1 MSQTVIQVPFLIF
14 SSRERAW
21 FLLFGV
27 FFNSMFRQ
35 MTEERMHR
43 AGRRKMRE
51 GYRDGERLQQR
62 QQHHHKQA
70 SFSQVRRWPISEQHV
85 KSASPPAGSEGL
97 SPPESWKVQ

>member
-1 MSQTVIQVPFLIF
+1 MVSFV
-14 SSRERAW
+14 R
-21 FLLFGV
+21 
-27 FFNSMFRQ
+27 FFFYSMFRQ

-51 GYRDGERLQQR
+51 GCRDGERLLHR

-85 KSASPPAGSEGL
+85 KSASPPAESEGL